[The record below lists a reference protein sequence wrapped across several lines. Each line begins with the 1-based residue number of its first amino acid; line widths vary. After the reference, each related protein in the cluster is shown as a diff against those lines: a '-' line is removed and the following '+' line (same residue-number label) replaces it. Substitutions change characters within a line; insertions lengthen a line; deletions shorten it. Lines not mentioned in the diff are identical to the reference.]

1 MTSRGSRTR
10 PAPIVLKIGGSV
22 LTGPKAYAR
31 TAKWLQQSCDGPLGF
46 GAPVMVVVSAEN
58 GVTDRLLADAQAICP
73 SPDTRALDLLWSTGE
88 LRSAALLALHLQA
101 RGVPARA
108 LNVHEAGLRAGDAS
122 LGARTEGL
130 TRALESHAVV
140 IVPGFLATEAGGAI
154 VSLGRGG
161 SDLSA
166 VTLAAAVGADRCE
179 LIKDVAGYFTAD
191 PATSA
196 DAAHI
201 PFIDFEAALAMA
213 AAGCDLVQAA
223 ALEAARALGVRLVIR
238 TTDAAGRRTI
248 VERVSE
254 GDSHAFR
261 HEDDSRRAAIGA

>member
-1 MTSRGSRTR
+1 MTDAPVRPRT
-10 PAPIVLKIGGSV
+10 APIVLKIGGSV

-31 TAKWLQQSCDGPLGF
+31 TAKWLQQSCEGLLGL
-46 GAPVMVVVSAEN
+46 GAPVVVVVSAES

-73 SPDTRALDLLWSTGE
+73 APDARALDLLWSTGE

-108 LNVHEAGLRAGDAS
+108 LNVHEAGLRTGGAA
-122 LGARTEGL
+122 LGVRTEHL
-130 TRALESHAVV
+130 TRALEAHAVV

-166 VTLAAAVGADRCE
+166 VALAAAVGAERCE
-179 LIKDVAGYFTAD
+179 LIKDVPGYFTAD
-191 PATSA
+191 PAA
-196 DAAHI
+196 DAGARHI
-201 PFIDFEAALAMA
+201 PFIDFETALEMA
-213 AAGCDLVQAA
+213 AGGCDLVQAA
-223 ALEAARALGVRLVIR
+223 ALEAARACGVRLVIR

-248 VERVSE
+248 VSPSE
-254 GDSHAFR
+254 GESHAFR
-261 HEDDSRRAAIGA
+261 HEDHSRRAAIGA

>member
-1 MTSRGSRTR
+1 MTNRASR
-10 PAPIVLKIGGSV
+10 PAPVVLKIGGSV

-46 GAPVMVVVSAEN
+46 GAPVLVVVSAEN
-58 GVTDRLLADAQAICP
+58 GVTDRLLADAEAICP

-101 RGVPARA
+101 RAVPARA
-108 LNVHEAGLRAGDAS
+108 LNVHEAGLRAGGAA
-122 LGARTEGL
+122 LAARTDYL
-130 TRALESHAVV
+130 TRALEAHAVV
-140 IVPGFLATEAGGAI
+140 IVPGFLATEAGAI

-179 LIKDVAGYFTAD
+179 LIKDVPGYFTSD
-191 PATSA
+191 PATSSGA
-196 DAAHI
+196 THI

-223 ALEAARALGVRLVIR
+223 ALDAARALGVRLVIR
-238 TTDAAGRRTI
+238 TTDAAGRRTL
-248 VERVSE
+248 VATE
-254 GDSHAFR
+254 GEHHAFR